1 MKQAIQSLLSC
12 DGCCGILWAN
22 NLFSLK
28 DAIEVAHVVITALKT
43 DFGNGLGGVYQ
54 QARGISQAY
63 IDDIIT

>member
-1 MKQAIQSLLSC
+1 MAVAEF
-12 DGCCGILWAN
+12 CGRTTFL
-22 NLFSLK
+22 SLK